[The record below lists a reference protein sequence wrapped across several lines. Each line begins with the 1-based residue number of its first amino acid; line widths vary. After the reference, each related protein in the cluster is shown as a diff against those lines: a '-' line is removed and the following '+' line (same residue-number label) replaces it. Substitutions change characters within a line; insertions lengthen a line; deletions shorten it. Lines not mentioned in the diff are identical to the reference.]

1 MSEFIKGI
9 SPRWLEPRTKAPTV
23 ELTAEQIRMAKVSNN
38 EVQTINDLLDE
49 HDRHV
54 ALVEKFM
61 ENHADPQKLQTV
73 ADRIRSHTA
82 RLAAILEKYPL
93 VP

>member
-1 MSEFIKGI
+1 MSNFVKGVIPEWLIKTPAKI
-9 SPRWLEPRTKAPTV
+9 
-23 ELTAEQIRMAKVSNN
+23 ELTPEQVRLAKMSNN

-54 ALVEKFM
+54 SLVEKFM
-61 ENHADPQKLQTV
+61 ENHADPQKLQAV
-73 ADRIRSHTA
+73 ADRIRTHTA